1 MVRQT
6 PNCNGTPNGGVGGTP
21 NLSGSCNAPLVY
33 CIHGNKFGVTKCCES
48 LDIPREESKAALRKN
63 LSRERL
69 EVCMF
74 CQKIFHISAPGSQFC
89 QK

>member
-6 PNCNGTPNGGVGGTP
+6 PNCNGTPNGVGGTP

-48 LDIPREESKAALRKN
+48 LDLNGEEANPYA
-63 LSRERL
+63 ER
-69 EVCMF
+69 VF
-74 CQKIFHISAPGSQFC
+74 S
-89 QK
+89 

>member
-6 PNCNGTPNGGVGGTP
+6 PNCNGTPNDNP

-48 LDIPREESKAALRKN
+48 LDLNREEAKPRA
-63 LSRERL
+63 ERG
-69 EVCMF
+69 F
-74 CQKIFHISAPGSQFC
+74 S
-89 QK
+89 